1 MKSLWLMYG
10 APCLKTENI
19 GEFLLCPWLVHASSN
34 RQYLFPSMLM
44 SCPASELSELVES
57 ANISSLFVKFSSG
70 EVPPAFFPSAGRTVH
85 SVGRRKILIRR
96 DSSLYTSEDAC
107 SVIFICHF
115 SSVEVFVHGGNSAPS
130 LPSSGEE
137 TCACKVCRQ
146 LSLILECMRNQF
158 PWLENMKCVSYVP
171 SAPKKG
177 KLRFV
182 KPMVQKYT
190 NRNNA
195 FTSGLC
201 LNCLVTLELS
211 PAGGPLLLE
220 TPQLR
225 SASFTVGFLL
235 QRCGVVT

>member
-1 MKSLWLMYG
+1 
-10 APCLKTENI
+10 
-19 GEFLLCPWLVHASSN
+19 
-34 RQYLFPSMLM
+34 MLM